1 MSNLNNQNQIRKGII
16 LAGGTGTRLAPI
28 TSVISKQLLSVYDK
42 PMIYYPLS
50 TLMNIGIR
58 EFLIITTPHDKELF
72 IKLLGDGT
80 KWGISVQYETQLKP
94 EGLAQSFTIGEKFI
108 GSDNVAL
115 ILGDNLFHGSTL
127 YEKMIAA
134 NNRVKGSTIF
144 AYRVTDPERYGVV
157 TFDKSKKVLEI
168 IEKPKVPRS
177 NYAITGLYFYDSSVV
192 EKSKN
197 IKPSKRGELE
207 ITAINQLFLEEKQL
221 NVEIIDRG
229 VAWLDTGTFDSL
241 HDASSYVKIL
251 EKRQGQKV
259 GCPEEISW
267 RNGWISDVKL
277 KKLALDYLKSGY
289 GSYLLTLLED

>member
-267 RNGWISDVKL
+267 RNGWITNNQLYKL
-277 KKLALDYLKSGY
+277 SKQYYKSGY
-289 GSYLLTLLED
+289 GEYLKNLL

>member
-1 MSNLNNQNQIRKGII
+1 MLIGNGWDLHKHSSSKPLYLAGVEFQEDGFEGYSDGDII
-16 LAGGTGTRLAPI
+16 LHSLCDALLG
-28 TSVISKQLLSVYDK
+28 SVGKKDLGYYFPSKK
-42 PMIYYPLS
+42 P
-50 TLMNIGIR
+50 TEEGIR
-58 EFLIITTPHDKELF
+58 
-72 IKLLGDGT
+72 
-80 KWGISVQYETQLKP
+80 
-94 EGLAQSFTIGEKFI
+94 
-108 GSDNVAL
+108 
-115 ILGDNLFHGSTL
+115 STVML
-127 YEKMIAA
+127 E
-134 NNRVKGSTIF
+134 
-144 AYRVTDPERYGVV
+144 
-157 TFDKSKKVLEI
+157 KVLEI

-267 RNGWISDVKL
+267 RNGWITNNQLYKL
-277 KKLALDYLKSGY
+277 SKQYYKSGY
-289 GSYLLTLLED
+289 GEYLKNLL